1 METLQVV
8 AILVTLL
15 MLGHA
20 IHTEYFVTPSKGTP
34 CPAQPCHTLSHYL
47 ENTTQYFTSN
57 TRISFLRGVHK
68 INKCGVFH
76 IKQVFNLVLTK
87 YNASSSHTAMII
99 CMKPATLRFEN
110 IANLVVKHLSMLY
123 CGYPV
128 VHLNTKDK
136 IRSSVAVALMHITL

>member
-1 METLQVV
+1 MLICIISTATTMETLQVV

-15 MLGHA
+15 MLSHA
-20 IHTEYFVTPSKGTP
+20 IQTEYFVTPSKGTP

-47 ENTTQYFTSN
+47 ENTTEYFTSN
-57 TRISFLRGVHK
+57 SRISFLLK

-76 IKQVFNLVLTK
+76 IKQVFNFILTK
-87 YNASSSHTAMII
+87 YNASSSHAAMII

-110 IANLVVKHLSMLY
+110 IVNLVVKHLSILY

-128 VHLNTKDK
+128 VHLNTKHK
-136 IRSSVAVALMHITL
+136 I